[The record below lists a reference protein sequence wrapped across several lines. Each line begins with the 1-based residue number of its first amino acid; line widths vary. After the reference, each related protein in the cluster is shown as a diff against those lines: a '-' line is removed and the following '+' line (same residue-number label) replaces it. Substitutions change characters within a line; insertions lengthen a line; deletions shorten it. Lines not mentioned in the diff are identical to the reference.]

1 MKPAALLDSNVIIA
15 MLAGGHEHHGPS
27 FALLDGGVRFAISA
41 HSLAEA
47 YATLTRR
54 GPHAPFAFTAAEA
67 WAALE
72 SLRAVTDLLGL
83 TAARHFDVVRR
94 FAAAGGIGARLY
106 DALIGEAAMAYAI
119 PTLITWNER
128 PMAGLFPALSVVTP
142 RAFVEA
148 T

>member
-15 MLAGGHEHHGPS
+15 MLAGGHEQHGPS
-27 FALLDGGVRFAISA
+27 FALLDGGARFAIAA

-47 YATLTRR
+47 YATLTR
-54 GPHAPFAFTAAEA
+54 PPFAFTAAEA

-94 FAAAGGIGARLY
+94 FAAGGGIGARLY
-106 DALIGEAAMAYAI
+106 DALIGEAALAYAI

-128 PMAGLFPALSVVTP
+128 HMAGLFPALSVVTP
-142 RAFVEA
+142 RAFMEA